1 VCRPDQTIDRFRAV
15 VLELGERGRLGEADL
30 PAFERFQRHA
40 GLGGGL
46 GGRHGILAHRQLGH
60 PRHGQTCVDH
70 LLDAPRAL
78 RVAEV
83 ALLVVG
89 DDLVHD
95 AVDRL
100 GGGIC
105 CRRGEDVDRNRG
117 QTDFARRDG
126 STLPVGPPPRRRG
139 GESR

>member
-1 VCRPDQTIDRFRAV
+1 M
-15 VLELGERGRLGEADL
+15 
-30 PAFERFQRHA
+30 
-40 GLGGGL
+40 
-46 GGRHGILAHRQLGH
+46 
-60 PRHGQTCVDH
+60 
-70 LLDAPRAL
+70 
-78 RVAEV
+78 
-83 ALLVVG
+83 VVG

-126 STLPVGPPPRRRG
+126 STLPVADLHHTVVAANRG
-139 GESR
+139 DGHQDTVFGDAVEERLVEVGVFADIVADLQTGRIDVLQLAKCVLADRFVGGVGGGGGVSHG

>member
-1 VCRPDQTIDRFRAV
+1 VRLICRLSSASSATLDLAAVSAAFTVC
-15 VLELGERGRLGEADL
+15 
-30 PAFERFQRHA
+30 
-40 GLGGGL
+40 
-46 GGRHGILAHRQLGH
+46 LATDNFGH

-70 LLDAPRAL
+70 LLDATRAL
-78 RVAEV
+78 RVAQV

-100 GGGIC
+100 GAGIC
-105 CRRGEDVDRNRG
+105 CRRGEDVDGNRG

-126 STLPVGPPPRRRG
+126 STLPVPPPHRRG

>member
-1 VCRPDQTIDRFRAV
+1 MNFRN
-15 VLELGERGRLGEADL
+15 L
-30 PAFERFQRHA
+30 
-40 GLGGGL
+40 
-46 GGRHGILAHRQLGH
+46 
-60 PRHGQTCVDH
+60 RHGQTCVDH

-78 RVAEV
+78 RVAQV

-126 STLPVGPPPRRRG
+126 STLPVVLYPVPVLLSIRVARRSAAVAVIG
-139 GESR
+139 QGEVTRWI

>member
-1 VCRPDQTIDRFRAV
+1 VNFR
-15 VLELGERGRLGEADL
+15 DL
-30 PAFERFQRHA
+30 R
-40 GLGGGL
+40 
-46 GGRHGILAHRQLGH
+46 HRQTG
-60 PRHGQTCVDH
+60 VDH

-78 RVAEV
+78 SVAQV

-89 DDLVHD
+89 DHLVHD

-126 STLPVGPPPRRRG
+126 STLPVADLHHAVVAANRG
-139 GESR
+139 DGHQHTVFVFSRTVAESHE